1 MAVTDPIADMLTR
14 IRNALGV
21 RHDTVEIPAS
31 NMKESIAKILKEE
44 GFIEDYEV
52 TPEKTSQGE
61 LKVYLHKRGRD
72 DPAILGLKRV
82 SRPGLRVYVRKGEIP
97 RYYGGL
103 GVSIL
108 STSMGVMTGKSA
120 WRNNIGGELL
130 CYVW

>member
-14 IRNALGV
+14 IRNALV
-21 RHDTVEIPAS
+21 IRHDSVVIPAS
-31 NMKESIAKILKEE
+31 KMKESIAKILKEE

-52 TPEKTSQGE
+52 TPGSTPQGV
-61 LKVYLHKRGRD
+61 LKVHLHYRD
-72 DPAILGLKRV
+72 KGSPAILGLKRV

-108 STSMGVMTGKSA
+108 STSTGVMTGKNA
-120 WRNNIGGELL
+120 WRGNVGGELL